1 METTQPTLQ
10 INRLTNTISGREILT
25 SCDLRVAP
33 GEICAIIGP
42 NGAGKTTLFK
52 TITGLTFPTSG
63 TITILGRTLSAHTRD
78 ELLSRIGA
86 TIEAPEFHPA
96 ATART
101 TLGLHFD
108 YLGIAPPAPVDD
120 LLERV
125 GLTGAADMPVASF
138 SLGMKQRLALARA
151 IGHRPELVVLDEPA
165 NGLDPTGIADLR
177 KLLASLAQQGTT
189 IVIASHIL
197 TELERTAHTV
207 AVLTGGRLGQKQDI
221 RTALDGTGGGLE
233 TFYRDSVTGGIQ

>member
-1 METTQPTLQ
+1 MTTTQPTLQ
-10 INRLTNTISGREILT
+10 ISQLTKTIAGREILT
-25 SCDLRVAP
+25 SCDLAVTP

-52 TITGLTFPTSG
+52 TIAGLTFPTSG
-63 TITILGRTLSAHTRD
+63 TITILGHTLSDTTRD
-78 ELLSRIGA
+78 GLLSRIGA

-101 TLGLHFD
+101 VLDLHFD
-108 YLGIAPPAPVDD
+108 LLGITPPAPVDE

-125 GLTGAADMPVASF
+125 GLTAAADTPVASF

-177 KLLASLAQQGTT
+177 ELLASLAEHGTA

-207 AVLTGGRLGQKQDI
+207 AVLTDGRLGPKKDI
-221 RTALDGTGGGLE
+221 RTVLDSTDGGLE
-233 TFYRDSVTGGIQ
+233 ALYRDSVAGGFR

>member
-1 METTQPTLQ
+1 MATAQPALH
-10 INRLTNTISGREILT
+10 ISRLTKTIAGREILT
-25 SCDLRVAP
+25 SCDLTVAP
-33 GEICAIIGP
+33 GEICAIVGP

-52 TITGLTFPTSG
+52 TIVGLAFPTSG
-63 TITILGRTLSAHTRD
+63 TITILGHTLSDATRD
-78 ELLSRIGA
+78 GLLSRIGTA
-86 TIEAPEFHPA
+86 IEAPEFHPA

-101 TLGLHFD
+101 ALGLHFD
-108 YLGIAPPAPVDD
+108 LLGITSPAPVDE
-120 LLERV
+120 LLDWV
-125 GLTGAADMPVASF
+125 GLTGAADTPVTSF

-177 KLLASLAQQGTT
+177 ELLASLAQQGTT

-207 AVLTGGRLGQKQDI
+207 AVLTAGRLGRKQDI
-221 RTALDGTGGGLE
+221 RTVLDGIDGGLE
-233 TFYRDSVTGGIQ
+233 AFYRDSVTGKSR

>member
-1 METTQPTLQ
+1 MTTNQPTLH
-10 INRLTNTISGREILT
+10 ISRLTKTINGREILT
-25 SCDLRVAP
+25 SCDLAVAP

-52 TITGLTFPTSG
+52 TIVGLTFPTSG
-63 TITILGRTLSAHTRD
+63 TITILGHTLSNSTRD
-78 ELLSRIGA
+78 GLLSRIGA
-86 TIEAPEFHPA
+86 TIEAPEFYPS
-96 ATART
+96 ATARSA
-101 TLGLHFD
+101 LKMHFD
-108 YLGIAPPAPVDD
+108 LLGITSPSPVDE
-120 LLERV
+120 LLDRV
-125 GLTGAADMPVASF
+125 GLTGAADTPVASF

-177 KLLASLAQQGTT
+177 ELLASLAEQGTT

-207 AVLTGGRLGQKQDI
+207 AVLTAGRLGRKQDI
-221 RTALDGTGGGLE
+221 RTVLDGIDGGLE
-233 TFYRDSVTGGIQ
+233 AFYRNSVTGESR